1 MTHEELKDAHFKFR
15 SQIRE
20 AIVKI
25 EDYEDECDQVW
36 TQLHWWDTQKLRGNT
51 VFLVSNI
58 PSKETNTYSDMRP
71 VPSDNGIVPNLVTC
85 LNSKSQKWELFS
97 TAQTFIPSP
106 F

>member
-1 MTHEELKDAHFKFR
+1 MTHEELKEAHSKFR

-20 AIVKI
+20 AIVMI

-36 TQLHWWDTQKLRGNT
+36 TRLHWWDAQKLRGNT
-51 VFLVSNI
+51 VFLVSNT
-58 PSKETNTYSDMRP
+58 PSKENNVYSDMRP
-71 VPSDNGIVPNLVTC
+71 VPSNEGIVPNLVSC

-97 TAQTFIPSP
+97 TANTFIPSP